1 MQRRIS
7 NAKFEEVKT
16 FESFDMKRYS
26 LQVKHAIND
35 LMIGKFI
42 KAKNH
47 IVIMGP
53 VGTGKTHLS
62 QALGVMA
69 CSKGYKVRFVRS
81 SELLNEFFRAKADA
95 TYDYLF
101 KRYMKYDVL
110 ILDDFGLK
118 TLSADQSSDLYDLIA
133 TTHTNTSL
141 VITTNR
147 KIEKWSSIFYD
158 PVMANAALDRIVNNA
173 YRIILDGESY
183 RKKLTPKFS
192 KGGSNM

>member
-1 MQRRIS
+1 
-7 NAKFEEVKT
+7 
-16 FESFDMKRYS
+16 
-26 LQVKHAIND
+26 
-35 LMIGKFI
+35 
-42 KAKNH
+42 
-47 IVIMGP
+47 
-53 VGTGKTHLS
+53 
-62 QALGVMA
+62 
-69 CSKGYKVRFVRS
+69 
-81 SELLNEFFRAKADA
+81 
-95 TYDYLF
+95 
-101 KRYMKYDVL
+101 MKYDVL